1 MQRYDQRFSTIKR
14 WLIFNSVGAIGFFVH
29 MGVLTLLELWIGMN
43 YYPASIAAV
52 ETAILHNFIWHERW
66 TWADRRKISRNP
78 LILRFLYFHLAN
90 GMVSLTGILLLVPF
104 FVENLAFDARVA
116 NVFSIALC
124 SIINF
129 LAGDRIVFR
138 SNEAQMN
145 SGE

>member
-1 MQRYDQRFSTIKR
+1 MQRYDPGPSAIKR

-43 YYPASIAAV
+43 YYPASIVAV
-52 ETAILHNFIWHERW
+52 ETAIIHNFIWHEHW
-66 TWADRRKISRNP
+66 TWADRRRTSKNP
-78 LILRFLYFHLAN
+78 VILRFIYFHLAN
-90 GMVSLTGILLLVPF
+90 GIVSLTGILLLVPF
-104 FVENLAFDARVA
+104 FVEDMAFDARVA
-116 NVFSIALC
+116 NVFSITLC

-138 SNEAQMN
+138 SNGAQMN